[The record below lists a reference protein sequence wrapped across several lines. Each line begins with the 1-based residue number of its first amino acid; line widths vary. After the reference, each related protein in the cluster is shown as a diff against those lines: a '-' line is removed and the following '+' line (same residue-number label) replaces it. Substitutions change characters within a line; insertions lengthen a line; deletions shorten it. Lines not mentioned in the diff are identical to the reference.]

1 MLDKASE
8 KILKFASNPSGKAM
22 DFNSPE
28 LYDFCRELE
37 ADNYIEI
44 VYGAN
49 NAIESISLTPKGKRY
64 FEIRVRERI
73 RFWVPVGISGI
84 ALLIAIASLAVDIL
98 QLIS

>member
-1 MLDKASE
+1 MLDKTSE
-8 KILKFASNPSGKAM
+8 KILKYVLKPSGKIM
-22 DFNSPE
+22 DFNSPD

-44 VYGAN
+44 VYGVN
-49 NAIESISLTPKGKRY
+49 NTIESITLTPKGKRY
-64 FEIRVRERI
+64 FEIRARECI

-98 QLIS
+98 QLGS